1 MLKNIKEGIWED
13 VQNVF
18 KKDPA
23 ARNIFEVIFF
33 YPGLHAIW
41 MHRAAHFLW
50 NHRFYFLARFISH
63 LGRFLTGI
71 EIHPGARIGRRFF
84 IDHGAGVVIGET
96 TDIGDDVLLYQ
107 GVVLGGVSLKKEKR
121 HPTIGN
127 HVLVGAGTIV
137 LGPIHIGDGTRIG
150 AASLVVKDVPANAIA
165 VGVPAR
171 IGMGFSAREL
181 TELGHNKLPDP
192 IADAFKFLGKQID
205 SMEERLE
212 AVEQLEGIKVD
223 LDKYVE
229 QKKREIL
236 DVFSQTYEFDGGAGI

>member
-41 MHRAAHFLW
+41 MHRVAHFLW

-96 TDIGDDVLLYQ
+96 ADIGDDVLLYQ
-107 GVVLGGVSLKKEKR
+107 GVVLGGVSLNKEKR

>member
-1 MLKNIKEGIWED
+1 MLKKIKEVFWED

-41 MHRAAHFLW
+41 MHRVAHVLW
-50 NHRFYFLARFISH
+50 KRRFYFLARFLSH
-63 LGRFLTGI
+63 LGRFFTGI

-137 LGPIHIGDGTRIG
+137 LGPIHIGAGTRIG

-181 TELGHNKLPDP
+181 AELGHNKLPDP

-205 SMEERLE
+205 AMEERLE
-212 AVEQLEGIKVD
+212 AVEQREGIKVD

-236 DVFSQTYEFDGGAGI
+236 DVFSQTYEFEGGAGI

>member
-41 MHRAAHFLW
+41 MHRAAHFFW

-63 LGRFLTGI
+63 LGRFATGI

-127 HVLVGAGTIV
+127 RVLVGAGTIV